1 MSSKLSRRLS
11 SSDAAFLYFERPNA
25 PLHVGSL
32 GIYEGRIPFERFSCH
47 IESRLPLIPRYRQRI
62 VQVPFNLAHPTW
74 EDDPDFGI
82 DRHIFHVTLPSPGND
97 RQLREMAAE
106 LFARPLDR
114 SRPLWE
120 MYVIHGLEG
129 DRTGIVSK
137 VHHCMVDGV
146 SGIELLIAVV
156 DITPEPAPP
165 PEAAPWEPKPLPDL
179 AERVSEAFWDNL
191 GQQRDALREV
201 QEGILNPRPR
211 IRQVLDLFRA
221 MTTSWPWLSGPA
233 PRTPF
238 SVRLSGSRHVAFCD
252 VSFVEI
258 REIRTSL
265 GGTVND
271 VVLAILAGAF
281 RRYLAKFGQDSAELR
296 VGIPVNVRV
305 EDDKGTLGNRI
316 SMMLTPLPLGEP
328 DPAERLRL
336 VRERCDQLKQENQ
349 AGSTELLI
357 RLTSLIPAPTQAALG
372 ALPPV
377 NTLVN
382 LICTNVPGPMIPLYS
397 VGHLM
402 LEHYPLVPL
411 AFDLGLGVG
420 VMSYNQRLFFGLMAE
435 PKAVPDI
442 DLLKQ
447 YVEESFLELRRAA
460 GVSATDLPS
469 FGGNGAAAGAAKAEQ
484 PV

>member
-1 MSSKLSRRLS
+1 
-11 SSDAAFLYFERPNA
+11 
-25 PLHVGSL
+25 
-32 GIYEGRIPFERFSCH
+32 
-47 IESRLPLIPRYRQRI
+47 
-62 VQVPFNLAHPTW
+62 
-74 EDDPDFGI
+74 
-82 DRHIFHVTLPSPGND
+82 
-97 RQLREMAAE
+97 
-106 LFARPLDR
+106 
-114 SRPLWE
+114 
-120 MYVIHGLEG
+120 
-129 DRTGIVSK
+129 
-137 VHHCMVDGV
+137 
-146 SGIELLIAVV
+146 
-156 DITPEPAPP
+156 
-165 PEAAPWEPKPLPDL
+165 
-179 AERVSEAFWDNL
+179 
-191 GQQRDALREV
+191 
-201 QEGILNPRPR
+201 
-211 IRQVLDLFRA
+211 
-221 MTTSWPWLSGPA
+221 
-233 PRTPF
+233 
-238 SVRLSGSRHVAFCD
+238 VRLSDRRHVAFCD

-281 RRYLAKFGQDSAELR
+281 RRYLAKFGQDSSELR

-305 EDDKGTLGNRI
+305 EDDKGALGNRI

-397 VGHLM
+397 VGHLL

-420 VMSYNQRLFFGLMAE
+420 VMSYNQRLFFGLMAD
-435 PKAVPDI
+435 PNAVPDI

-469 FGGNGAAAGAAKAEQ
+469 FGGNGAAPATAKAEQ